1 MNDKMIEALLEER
14 RGYVMRGK
22 KDRVKAVDDALL
34 ALGYKVKEAA
44 SFEPETETASI
55 GKPRKR
61 KA

>member
-1 MNDKMIEALLEER
+1 MNEKMIEALLEER

-34 ALGYKVKEAA
+34 ALGYRGKEAA
-44 SFEPETETASI
+44 SFEPEAETASI
-55 GKPRKR
+55 SKPRKR